1 MKVSAP
7 GKLFLSGEWA
17 VLEPGNPGIVAA
29 VNKRV
34 HAELQPAKQGIQV
47 SIDDFGI
54 LNLPFTWQR
63 GMVAEGE
70 VDEEKI
76 KFLKAAVETSLRF
89 LEEHDIS
96 FRPFSIKTW
105 GDQSQVILDGKTKKV
120 GFGSSAASV
129 VAVVAGVLKFHE
141 YQATKEEIYKLAAL
155 VHYYAQGKVGSAF
168 DVAASTFGGVFV
180 YERFQ
185 PDWLIAQATRPLKDI
200 VARDWPGLRI
210 DPLPAI
216 QGLDLIVG
224 WTKSSASTSA
234 MVKQLNIWAKD
245 HQQEY
250 HHAFGQ
256 IASLVKEVID
266 AWRAGDQERVL
277 SLVRKNEP
285 LLRELG
291 QQAGVPIETP
301 DLKQLSDLANRAGGA
316 GKLSGAGGGDCGI
329 ALSFDP
335 HVSDSIRIAWKAA
348 GFYVIDTKIDWKGVE

>member
-1 MKVSAP
+1 MNVSAP

-105 GDQSQVILDGKTKKV
+105 GDQSQVTLDGKTRKV

-141 YQATKEEIYKLAAL
+141 YQATREEIYKLAAL
-155 VHYYAQGKVGSAF
+155 VHYYAPGKVGSAF

-200 VARDWPGLRI
+200 VA
-210 DPLPAI
+210 
-216 QGLDLIVG
+216 
-224 WTKSSASTSA
+224 
-234 MVKQLNIWAKD
+234 
-245 HQQEY
+245 
-250 HHAFGQ
+250 
-256 IASLVKEVID
+256 
-266 AWRAGDQERVL
+266 
-277 SLVRKNEP
+277 
-285 LLRELG
+285 
-291 QQAGVPIETP
+291 
-301 DLKQLSDLANRAGGA
+301 
-316 GKLSGAGGGDCGI
+316 
-329 ALSFDP
+329 
-335 HVSDSIRIAWKAA
+335 
-348 GFYVIDTKIDWKGVE
+348 

>member
-1 MKVSAP
+1 
-7 GKLFLSGEWA
+7 
-17 VLEPGNPGIVAA
+17 
-29 VNKRV
+29 
-34 HAELQPAKQGIQV
+34 
-47 SIDDFGI
+47 
-54 LNLPFTWQR
+54 
-63 GMVAEGE
+63 
-70 VDEEKI
+70 
-76 KFLKAAVETSLRF
+76 
-89 LEEHDIS
+89 
-96 FRPFSIKTW
+96 
-105 GDQSQVILDGKTKKV
+105 
-120 GFGSSAASV
+120 
-129 VAVVAGVLKFHE
+129 
-141 YQATKEEIYKLAAL
+141 
-155 VHYYAQGKVGSAF
+155 
-168 DVAASTFGGVFV
+168 
-180 YERFQ
+180 
-185 PDWLIAQATRPLKDI
+185 
-200 VARDWPGLRI
+200 
-210 DPLPAI
+210 
-216 QGLDLIVG
+216 
-224 WTKSSASTSA
+224 

-301 DLKQLSDLANRAGGA
+301 DLKQLSDLANQAGGA